1 MTPEQ
6 AADLLE
12 RLKQATAIND
22 QVYAETYNAIIPM
35 LETIAGLEWEYSSQ
49 RLDISGGW
57 VQFTQWH
64 KNLAVVEHAANLKAQ
79 NTTKG
84 KTRIV
89 RRLVSK
95 PQPIGDNQ

>member
-1 MTPEQ
+1 MTPEE
-6 AADLLE
+6 AEHWHDHLVKMGHTEGNPE
-12 RLKQATAIND
+12 RRAFH
-22 QVYAETYNAIIPM
+22 
-35 LETIAGLEWEYSSQ
+35 TIAGLEWEYGFQ
-49 RLDISGGW
+49 WLDIFGGW